1 MTMSHTMMDVSRVR
15 LLVVVLFSTFALA
28 SCKEPDVQV
37 STLGKKL
44 PAPILTGSSP
54 FDQKF
59 EDQGY
64 ARLQGTCDTR
74 VGTILVSFNKE
85 SWHSPP
91 TNPDVASTTL
101 AAGTKNDTD
110 CADGKFDMY
119 ITRNDLYAIWGIT
132 SGEDGDD
139 VNYIQVKG
147 TTLVGDTEI
156 LTLEDLNK
164 NNGAASLVH
173 IEKTYPRGFAG
184 KDQCETFRIFLST
197 ANGQEASHSS
207 DVSFKLTQQSPGA
220 TGTSFIAAF
229 KSRDDCLGGADSLS
243 AFTIPAGRSS
253 IEVFY
258 RFPTSVDILDF
269 GISNLSA
276 LTAGPVTRVTLRSL
290 DLYRWLDM
298 EALSENHHQIYKN
311 NCYPIK
317 FTAKHYNKTTAFF
330 SASDK
335 IILSSSNPG
344 VKFYSNPGCTGE
356 QTEFTP
362 GADASSLQAWIKYI
376 PSGAEL
382 SNFTSFDLAISN
394 HGSNSYTYDFSPVRY
409 HVDLSGSGTANKVGF
424 RGQRELENGT
434 CVSYQIVAMNENNTP
449 IAVNGSLMVD
459 LSTEEMDVGEFYVR
473 QDYCEGNISSISEI
487 GMSAGQIFKEVFFR
501 PSTAPGKYHFKVTA
515 AGMSYERPELNV
527 TSTAYKYKLLPFD
540 SPGGA
545 CKPVQIKIVDRAG
558 LPVMA
563 TRTYTA
569 ILNSSP
575 GPSRLYSD
583 PSCETSSGTV
593 SIVNGTNMG
602 TFYVNTTD
610 LSGTTL
616 TISAVDTA
624 GPGVPLEFAELSL
637 AF

>member
-1 MTMSHTMMDVSRVR
+1 MTMSLTMMDVSRVR

-54 FDQKF
+54 FDQEF

-110 CADGKFDMY
+110 CADGKFDIY

-207 DVSFKLTQQSPGA
+207 DVSFKLTQQSPSA

-229 KSRDDCLGGADSLS
+229 KSRDDCLGGAAPRT

-253 IEVFY
+253 LEVFY

-298 EALSENHHQIYKN
+298 EEYLHQIYKN
-311 NCYPIK
+311 KCYPIK
-317 FTAKHYNKTTAFF
+317 FTAKDYYGNIALF
-330 SASDK
+330 STLEK
-335 IILSSSNPG
+335 ISLFSSNSS
-344 VKFYSNPGCTGE
+344 VKFYSDSGCTGE

-362 GADASSLQAWIKYI
+362 GSGASSLQAWIKYI

-382 SNFTSFDLAISN
+382 SNFTSFDLATNNPESN
-394 HGSNSYTYDFSPVRY
+394 LHTYDFSPVRY
-409 HVDLSGSGTANKVGF
+409 HVDLSESGTANKVGF
-424 RGQRELENGT
+424 WGQRELENGT
-434 CVSYQIVAMNENNTP
+434 CGRYQIVAMNENNTP
-449 IAVNGSLMVD
+449 IAVNGSLLVN
-459 LSTEEMDVGEFYVR
+459 LSTEEVNVGEFYFS
-473 QDYCEGNISSISEI
+473 QADCEDNISSISQI

-527 TSTAYKYKLLPFD
+527 TSTAYRYEFLPFD
-540 SPGGA
+540 FAAGA

-624 GPGVPLEFAELSL
+624 GPGVPLQFAELGL
-637 AF
+637 DF